1 MKKYLALA
9 VLCFALAGGAAQ
21 SKELGKAPKEC
32 FPILRIPPE
41 EYVYSPAV
49 FYPPDWPVPYSV
61 YYYNLYQQF
70 CAGEPADKCIWAC
83 GKVPPTRGASLKVGD

>member
-9 VLCFALAGGAAQ
+9 LVGFSLITGAAQ
-21 SKELGKAPKEC
+21 SKEQGRAPKEC
-32 FPILRIPPE
+32 FPFLRIPPE

-49 FYPPDWPVPYSV
+49 FYPPDRPIPYSV

-70 CAGEPADKCIWAC
+70 CAGEPAEKCIWAC
-83 GKVPPTRGASLKVGD
+83 EKVPTARGAALKVGG